1 MELKHNK
8 YDIIVYIVSFALICA
23 LLIVSN
29 MITNKAKGEVL
40 YAIVTVEGKQKYK
53 LDMNEDVEI
62 VLSPDKYSSLLGE
75 MIIEIKDKKVRVKK
89 EESPLHYCSMQGWV
103 DSVARPIVCLPN
115 AVIITIMGQATP
127 DNDWEMWYYEQEN
140 K

>member
-8 YDIIVYIVSFALICA
+8 HDIIVYVVSFLLIVC

-29 MITNKAKGEVL
+29 VITNRAEGDVL
-40 YAIVTVEGKQKYK
+40 YAIVTIEGKQKFK
-53 LDMNEDVEI
+53 LDMSKDMEI
-62 VLSPDKYSSLLGE
+62 VLNQDKYQSLLGE

-103 DSVARPIVCLPN
+103 DSVAKPIVCLPN
-115 AVIITIMGQATP
+115 AVIITVMGQATP
-127 DNDWEMWYYEQEN
+127 DNDWEM
-140 K
+140 